1 MKGRTIFHDK
11 KDILLPKLL
20 RPIVRKNCYSDRE
33 KLFEVRGCRP
43 RIFKHFEITYN
54 NLFE

>member
-43 RIFKHFEITYN
+43 RIFKHFEISYN